1 MTVHGGL
8 GSFATDRIS
17 YRVLGGWSRYKYD
30 EGGKDSDGF
39 TYSVSCNWNIS
50 DTWDTALLATSYY
63 QPTEREYGSSQ
74 RVDALSWGIKHLM
87 VRGKLYGNF
96 DIAYRREGREYE
108 AVEGYDYDLDI
119 VTFRLG
125 LTYFLNRYLQLYG
138 TLEYRKSINE
148 TGSST
153 RGDYYDYDRYRGS
166 LGMKFTY

>member
-1 MTVHGGL
+1 
-8 GSFATDRIS
+8 
-17 YRVLGGWSRYKYD
+17 
-30 EGGKDSDGF
+30 
-39 TYSVSCNWNIS
+39 
-50 DTWDTALLATSYY
+50 
-63 QPTEREYGSSQ
+63 
-74 RVDALSWGIKHLM
+74 M